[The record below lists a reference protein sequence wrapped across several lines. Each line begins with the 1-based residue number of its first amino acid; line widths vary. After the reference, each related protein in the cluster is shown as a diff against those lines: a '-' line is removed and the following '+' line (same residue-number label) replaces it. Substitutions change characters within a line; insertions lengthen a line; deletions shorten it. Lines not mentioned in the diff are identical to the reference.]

1 MELNISK
8 TKEIILGQL
17 AFTNLP
23 LFSISSQTIDRV
35 TSFKLF
41 GVHTDS
47 SLSWSIHTDHIVKK
61 ATTRLYF
68 LKQLKRAGFHLLHFY
83 ITVIRPVLEYC
94 ASVWYYAL
102 TKAQSESIEDV
113 PKRAIHIVHNLPRGM
128 SYSSMLFC
136 SNLNSLA
143 SRREDLS
150 RSFFP
155 KCSEYGF
162 LSSYSHLPLPRP
174 TAVTSRLR
182 SSQTFPK
189 VHTHTQRYCSFMQY
203 GLNHYQH
210 KIYKSQLFYH
220 CTHPVWLCYVFVS
233 LL

>member
-17 AFTNLP
+17 AVTNLP

-68 LKQLKRAGFHLLHFY
+68 LKQLKRAGLFSSHLLHFY

-94 ASVWYYAL
+94 APVWHYAI
-102 TKAQSESIEDV
+102 TKAQSESLEAIQ
-113 PKRAIHIVHNLPRGM
+113 KRAIHIVHNLTRGM
-128 SYSSMLFC
+128 SYLSML
-136 SNLNSLA
+136 LYLSLI
-143 SRREDLS
+143 
-150 RSFFP
+150 
-155 KCSEYGF
+155 
-162 LSSYSHLPLPRP
+162 H
-174 TAVTSRLR
+174 
-182 SSQTFPK
+182 
-189 VHTHTQRYCSFMQY
+189 
-203 GLNHYQH
+203 
-210 KIYKSQLFYH
+210 I
-220 CTHPVWLCYVFVS
+220 
-233 LL
+233 